1 MTKLSPE
8 MSPQSA
14 LQGNEGY
21 VRYLSGVAFLH
32 DPKNTQEI
40 HRQPYQENKELFVVQ
55 AEALMLDGA
64 KQVIK
69 AANGEVG
76 QNRIANL
83 EEKYDE
89 ALGNM
94 QAIVDGVFILHRE
107 REDLLLPAVRYFRPA
122 AFLKENIYKYICH
135 GRLGKIATGQMM
147 DGVFPSS
154 ELLGVVSDR
163 KLARSA

>member
-1 MTKLSPE
+1 MTRLSPE

-32 DPKNTQEI
+32 DPKNTQSI
-40 HRQPYQENKELFVVQ
+40 HAQPYEENKELFVAQ

-64 KQVIK
+64 KQVIRS
-69 AANGEVG
+69 ANDATDRS
-76 QNRIANL
+76 RIGSM

-94 QAIVDGVFILHRE
+94 QAIVDGAFVFQEE
-107 REDLLLPAVRYFRPA
+107 REGLLLPAVRYFRPA
-122 AFLKENIYKYICH
+122 AFLHENVYKYVCH
-135 GRLGKIATGQMM
+135 GRLGKIATSKMM
-147 DGVFPSS
+147 DGVFPSA
-154 ELLGVVSDR
+154 ELVDVIAGR
-163 KLARSA
+163 NLAKTA